1 MSGHHAPIDQD
12 EPDIHLP
19 SPSFS
24 PVLIGIGVTFICFGI
39 LFGIP
44 LVIIGGLT
52 FVVGLATWL
61 IDDARTYAQAGD
73 HDGHGGGH

>member
-1 MSGHHAPIDQD
+1 MSGHHAPIDGD

-24 PVLIGIGVTFICFGI
+24 PILIATGVTFICFGI

-44 LVIIGGLT
+44 LVIIGAVI
-52 FVVGLATWL
+52 FVFGLATWL
-61 IDDARTYAQAGD
+61 LDDARSYGKAAD